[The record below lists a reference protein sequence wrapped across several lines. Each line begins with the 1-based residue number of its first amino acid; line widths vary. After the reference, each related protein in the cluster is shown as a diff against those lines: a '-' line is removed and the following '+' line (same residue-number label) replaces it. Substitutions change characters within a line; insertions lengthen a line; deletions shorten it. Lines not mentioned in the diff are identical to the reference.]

1 MKRFIT
7 LTAAAITTVAALS
20 GAASAQAYNTGD
32 NARAALQRIAPTAN
46 VEALTN
52 SQAIAV
58 YQLVQDENSA
68 ADKKASVEAAVHNYQ

>member
-7 LTAAAITTVAALS
+7 LTAAAITTVAVLS

-32 NARAALQRIAPTAN
+32 NARAALQHIAPNAN

-52 SQAIAV
+52 TQAVAV
-58 YQLVQDENSA
+58 YQLVQDETSA
-68 ADKKASVEAAVHNYQ
+68 ANKKATVEAAVANYQ